1 MSVSAKTLSLAVL
14 LGTGVFFLGLTVMT
28 SFLNLLPQG
37 VATEH
42 LSQGIG
48 TAGTQIQAVLPQP
61 SATPSLREQA
71 RIVRVVDGDTVEL
84 EGGKILRYIGID
96 TPETKHPGKQVECYG
111 QEAYKKN
118 VSLVGGRMVE
128 LEKDLSE
135 VDRYGRLL
143 RYVYVDGSMVNE
155 VLVRDGFAQ
164 AVSFPP
170 DVVYQEKLRSAEQK
184 ARQAKL
190 GLWGTQCA
198 DAPEESQQAVE
209 EEQVSPPVLGT
220 YQNADCL
227 YSCLHPDKD
236 CSDFVTQAQA
246 QVFFLCC
253 GFSATNDPMRI
264 DGANGVG
271 NGQACESLR

>member
-1 MSVSAKTLSLAVL
+1 MNISAKTLSLAVL
-14 LGTGVFFLGLTVMT
+14 LATGVFFLGLTLMT
-28 SFLNLLPQG
+28 SYLHLLPQG
-37 VATEH
+37 VATEPV
-42 LSQGIG
+42 SQGIG
-48 TAGTQIQAVLPQP
+48 TEGTQIQTVLQQP
-61 SATPSLREQA
+61 FATPSVREQV
-71 RIVRVVDGDTVEL
+71 RIIRVVDGDTVEL

-118 VSLVGGRMVE
+118 VSLVSGRMVE
-128 LEKDLSE
+128 LEKDVSE

-155 VLVRDGFAQ
+155 ILVRDGFAQ

-170 DVVYQEKLRSAEQK
+170 DVFYQEKLRSAERK
-184 ARQAKL
+184 ARQAQL

-209 EEQVSPPVLGT
+209 AEQVSPPVLGT
-220 YQNADCL
+220 YQNADCQ
-227 YSCLHPDKD
+227 YSCQHPDKD
-236 CSDFVTQAQA
+236 CSDFLTQAQA

-253 GFSATNDPMRI
+253 GFSATNDPMRL
-264 DGANGVG
+264 DGANGIG
-271 NGQACESLR
+271 NSQACESLP